1 MDVKTDFPDGL
12 ARCAWLD
19 NSSLYR
25 TYHDDEWGRTVH
37 GDTAIFERL
46 SLEAFQCGLSWLT
59 VLRRRAD
66 LRRAFADFDI
76 HAVAAFDAAM
86 IASLAADVRLIR
98 HVGKI
103 EAVVSNARIL
113 RDWQA
118 EDGVG
123 VLDHE
128 VWLCATTAL
137 SQAQAPQTMADVP
150 TTVPAAVDLATGLRR
165 RGWRFIG
172 PTTAY
177 ATLQAMGVVDD
188 HLVDCHARGAG

>member
-1 MDVKTDFPDGL
+1 MRGDDGRLRCPWGDAPD
-12 ARCAWLD
+12 D
-19 NSSLYR
+19 YR
-25 TYHDDEWGRTVH
+25 AYHDDEWGRTVH

>member
-1 MDVKTDFPDGL
+1 
-12 ARCAWLD
+12 
-19 NSSLYR
+19 
-25 TYHDDEWGRTVH
+25 
-37 GDTAIFERL
+37 
-46 SLEAFQCGLSWLT
+46 
-59 VLRRRAD
+59 
-66 LRRAFADFDI
+66 
-76 HAVAAFDAAM
+76 M

-137 SQAQAPQTMADVP
+137 TQAQAPQTMADVP
-150 TTVPAAVDLATGLRR
+150 TTVPAAVELATGLRR